1 MCVLHVRLNTFSSVC
16 VVTITHSIAYSATW
30 YSPEGGE
37 VIDVSLQRCVGN
49 ILNYS
54 VPPLS
59 ETWLLCLCWCEHY
72 ILFQCDLIINVSF
85 TIYDVAICDNSV

>member
-1 MCVLHVRLNTFSSVC
+1 MLCVLHNSFEHFSSVC
-16 VVTITHSIAYSATW
+16 VITITHSIAYSATW

-54 VPPLS
+54 VPPF
-59 ETWLLCLCWCEHY
+59 
-72 ILFQCDLIINVSF
+72 IR
-85 TIYDVAICDNSV
+85 DVAVVFVLV